1 MLGAPSPAL
10 LHATRGGSLRHTA
23 RLHRAAP
30 ALSCRR
36 AALRIA
42 SAATAEAM
50 ALRTYH
56 LDALSAA
63 DVKALLARPR
73 VDFSAILE
81 TVRACRRLPHRQ
93 HSAPPADGSLARL
106 QVRPIVEAV
115 RERGDAA
122 VSEYTARFDG
132 VTLPAHVLCVAV
144 RQPGPLP
151 RRGSASS
158 AAVQTGAHAP
168 ARAPRAGHGGAG
180 VGTRGQGCLRHRVQ
194 QHLRLPRGAAQGAAG
209 G

>member
-93 HSAPPADGSLARL
+93 HSAPQLTGRLRVCRCGPSWRRCVNAATRPFRSTPPGS
-106 QVRPIVEAV
+106 
-115 RERGDAA
+115 
-122 VSEYTARFDG
+122 TA
-132 VTLPAHVLCVAV
+132 
-144 RQPGPLP
+144 
-151 RRGSASS
+151 
-158 AAVQTGAHAP
+158 
-168 ARAPRAGHGGAG
+168 
-180 VGTRGQGCLRHRVQ
+180 
-194 QHLRLPRGAAQGAAG
+194 
-209 G
+209 